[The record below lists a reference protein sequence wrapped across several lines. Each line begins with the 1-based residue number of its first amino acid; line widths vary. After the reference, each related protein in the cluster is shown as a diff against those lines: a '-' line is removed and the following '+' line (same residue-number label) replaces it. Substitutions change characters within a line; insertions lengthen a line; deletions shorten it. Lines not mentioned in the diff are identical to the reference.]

1 MSDHRR
7 NSTATGKWTEM
18 IWTPHRTEDNVTHA
32 LSLLTLFN
40 SAFFS
45 LSEGKCGCPG
55 LLNPKFKRRG
65 RRSVVCS
72 LCVTFTPLQQ
82 RSCEG
87 LQKENVNLWHL
98 SLSECEPF
106 VYILDF
112 RLKKIPPYVLK
123 KNHCQML
130 FSFQNMLKY
139 ILVMFWLPFK
149 LNLFLIIR
157 VRAVNCLCLLQ
168 TMYCWR
174 HWRLLS
180 DIYLFYFRG
189 NISYIA
195 Q

>member
-112 RLKKIPPYVLK
+112 RLKKKIK
-123 KNHCQML
+123 KNPTICVEE
-130 FSFQNMLKY
+130 K
-139 ILVMFWLPFK
+139 P
-149 LNLFLIIR
+149 
-157 VRAVNCLCLLQ
+157 
-168 TMYCWR
+168 
-174 HWRLLS
+174 LS
-180 DIYLFYFRG
+180 DVIFVPKYAKIHFSNVLTSIQIKSLFNYQRKG
-189 NISYIA
+189 CELPLSSPDNVLLETLKAS
-195 Q
+195 